1 MQGKHA
7 GVRGRSRC
15 YHRLGAKREACPATA
30 VAIVIQVENNNA
42 AMTTTT
48 TVMFV
53 RLSMI
58 DSYDSAYCLAIE
70 SNEFVHY
77 GTKLKSNSTPP
88 CLRKA

>member
-1 MQGKHA
+1 MQGKRA
-7 GVRGRSRC
+7 GVRGRSRS
-15 YHRLGAKREACPATA
+15 YHRLRAKREAGPATA
-30 VAIVIQVENNNA
+30 VATVILVENNNA

-48 TVMFV
+48 VMLV

-77 GTKLKSNSTPP
+77 GTKLKSNSSPP